1 MLNKKVLL
9 ISTVLSSLCLIK
21 NGAYAMEEFTIDKPK
36 TVGAVRLV
44 TDKLLEITLDS
55 LNKELTSPEI
65 TNEFCEEIKE
75 RANKER
81 RYFFNLRLVSSLWKK
96 DVEGTIRSKKLLSI
110 SLSPQNFRDEA
121 IKGLAPLTT
130 YLSLKGWD
138 NGNLSQIEELKRT
151 LTNYNFENV
160 KKFKTNLKFEL
171 HEILQKNHH
180 IISFDEMPSEMR
192 TAVAKTLA
200 ENIYEG
206 DHKKFCANQYA
217 SECGEYLIKD
227 KGIHAILGSF
237 FQKEAAL
244 NHYANELIFKEQRH
258 SFFDL
263 RLVSSVWKEAVD
275 DVILR
280 KKILKICLSPENAKD
295 EVIYRLAPLT
305 TTLTFS
311 GWDLQN
317 FYHINSILSN
327 NSFENISNITLP
339 TNLSFDLSE
348 ILRALSKITTLRL
361 EGRIFTSSAGV
372 NFYGN
377 SNMCLPLLK
386 LHENQKKNL
395 THLSLKANNLK
406 DDIMVYILLATK
418 IGYFKNLLTL
428 DLSRNK
434 ITPMGL
440 QIFNY
445 IKPEQLRC
453 IEVIKLGH
461 NPLLHSNNLASE
473 KVIEHIVTTF
483 PTLIALD
490 ATECLLNQKYLR
502 KVNRVVGEKKIV
514 FNEKDFSHLL
524 LGKELGKDPEIE
536 YLSDESDDSDD
547 SDECVVQ

>member
-55 LNKELTSPEI
+55 LNKELASPEI
-65 TNEFCEEIKE
+65 TYQFCEEIKE

-81 RYFFNLRLVSSLWKK
+81 RHFFNLRLVSSLWKK

-121 IKGLAPLTT
+121 IHGLAPLTT
-130 YLSLKGWD
+130 SLSLKGWD

-200 ENIYEG
+200 ENIYEE
-206 DHKKFCANQYA
+206 DHKNFCTIQYA
-217 SECGEYLIKD
+217 SECGEYLIKHIGTYAQL
-227 KGIHAILGSF
+227 GIY
-237 FQKEAAL
+237 FQKNAAL
-244 NHYANELIFKEQRH
+244 NHSANELIFKEQRH

-263 RLVSSVWKEAVD
+263 RLVSSLWKEAVD

-280 KKILKICLSPENAKD
+280 KKILKISLSPENAED
-295 EVIYRLAPLT
+295 EVIYRLGPLA
-305 TTLTFS
+305 TTLTFT
-311 GWDLQN
+311 GWSLENCYQ
-317 FYHINSILSN
+317 INSILLN
-327 NSFENISNITLP
+327 NIFENISNITLP
-339 TNLSFDLSE
+339 TNLNFNLSE
-348 ILRALSKITTLRL
+348 ILRAHPKITTLRL

-377 SNMCLPLLK
+377 SNMWLPLLA
-386 LHENQKKNL
+386 LHEKQQKNL
-395 THLSLKANNLK
+395 NHLSLKANNLK
-406 DDIMVYILLATK
+406 DDIILYFLLATK
-418 IGYFKNLLTL
+418 MGHFNNLLTL
-428 DLSRNK
+428 DLSWNK
-434 ITPMGL
+434 ITPIGL
-440 QIFNY
+440 QIFNH
-445 IKPEQLRC
+445 IKPKQLRC

-461 NPLLHSNNLASE
+461 NPLLKSNNLASE
-473 KVIEHIVTTF
+473 KVIKHIVTTF

-490 ATECLLNQKYLR
+490 VAECSLNQKYLR

-514 FNEKDFSHLL
+514 FNETDFSHLI
-524 LGKELGKDPEIE
+524 LGKELGKAPEIE
-536 YLSDESDDSDD
+536 YLSDDSDN
-547 SDECVVQ
+547 DECVIQ